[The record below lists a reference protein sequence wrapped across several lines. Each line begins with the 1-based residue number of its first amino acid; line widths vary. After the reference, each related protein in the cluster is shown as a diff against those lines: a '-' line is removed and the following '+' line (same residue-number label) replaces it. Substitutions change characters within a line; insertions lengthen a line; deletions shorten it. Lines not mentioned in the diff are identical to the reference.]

1 MIENP
6 YNWYTECIEYAV
18 KNKRSMQYGMFVLLK
33 DNVPENIRNSYKKYL
48 DLCIKP
54 FLSNELHILENN
66 KIIGFLETDNPIE
79 LEQIELFKQ
88 LVEKG
93 YINNDIFPPKIIR

>member
-1 MIENP
+1 MVENP
-6 YNWYTECIEYAV
+6 YNWYTECTTYAV
-18 KNKRSMQYGMFVLLK
+18 GNKYSLQYGMFFLIK
-33 DNVPENIRNSYKKYL
+33 DNAPENIDSVYRKYL

-66 KIIGFLETDNPIE
+66 RIVGFLKTDNPIE
-79 LEQIELFKQ
+79 LEQIEIFKQ

-93 YINNDIFPPKIIR
+93 YINNDIFPPKIIS